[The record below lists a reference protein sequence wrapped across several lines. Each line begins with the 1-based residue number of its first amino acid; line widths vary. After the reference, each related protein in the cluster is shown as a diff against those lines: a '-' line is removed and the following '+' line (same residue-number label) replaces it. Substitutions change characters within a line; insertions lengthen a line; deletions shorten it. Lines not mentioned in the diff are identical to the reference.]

1 MLLAVTTAVT
11 CCSDRADCMAKAQDG
26 FTPLH
31 FCSQAGCAEG
41 CRLLLGAK
49 AAVDAKLHKTK
60 KVRLKVFLPV
70 VFTAWQARVTT
81 NWIFGDEL
89 M

>member
-1 MLLAVTTAVT
+1 M
-11 CCSDRADCMAKAQDG
+11 
-26 FTPLH
+26 
-31 FCSQAGCAEG
+31 
-41 CRLLLGAK
+41 GAK